1 MDSSVRFVHPSSL
14 SPCFAWRTLELTDWP
29 TKSGIRVIQENHVV
43 NGCCWLNH
51 SGEWQ
56 TKKFVELV
64 REHRCIKAWFSGHFH
79 LGQDYEDSITFPTIP
94 REEGPC
100 TCFRVCIYMNRSMMN
115 LWFGLSLP
123 LSTHVHWSVGR
134 SVGRS
139 VGIPFDCQTST
150 SNRAL

>member
-100 TCFRVCIYMNRSMMN
+100 TCFRIYIYESFNDELFMVWSFFASFNAC
-115 LWFGLSLP
+115 P
-123 LSTHVHWSVGR
+123 LVGR

-139 VGIPFDCQTST
+139 VGRYPF
-150 SNRAL
+150 